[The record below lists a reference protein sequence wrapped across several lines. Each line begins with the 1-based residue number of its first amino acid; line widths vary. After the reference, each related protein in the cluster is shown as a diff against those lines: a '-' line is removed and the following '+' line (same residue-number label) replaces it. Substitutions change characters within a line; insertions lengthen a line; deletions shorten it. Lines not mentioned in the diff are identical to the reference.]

1 MAASTGVGIVWTGP
15 GRAEL
20 LPVEVPAPAQGQVR
34 VLVDVS
40 AVSLGTE
47 RARWLGLPG
56 AAVRFPHQPGY
67 SLAGTVHDVG
77 PGVYDL
83 EPGTPVA
90 VWGAPHQSLVTVDR
104 AQVHALA
111 AGADLDAASLVT
123 LGAIAELGIARAGD
137 VAGRS
142 TAVVGAGVIGLL
154 AQRIAAA
161 EGAEPCAVVA
171 ASPAKDAVVAGDPAA
186 SVVRP
191 AAIDG
196 LAADV
201 VIEATGAAAGLDLAL
216 RAAGPGA
223 TVVVLGTTHA
233 EAVSVPLD
241 LVAAR
246 GLRVVGAHAGLLD
259 APGGTAGLDRRS
271 AAQRFL
277 DRVATGAVRVDDLVT
292 AHVDAAGAAGVLD
305 RLGGDRTQVVPV
317 IDWWRLAPD
326 LRAHP
331 GAIDLPNPFRRGL
344 VLPLGPAERDRP
356 AADDVADHPGAPS
369 RAGAAEPVVGGWS
382 SDAAAVAAAARAGA
396 SAGVGG
402 VGTGAGGDGRVR
414 VQGEGP
420 LADAVRALVAT
431 GPGSGPD
438 GPVTVVVDV
447 DPTAASVAAG
457 LSVLGPAG
465 VLVVAGRVGPVDLD
479 VQTEVH
485 KRGTTVA
492 GVAGPDGGTVQDG

>member
-1 MAASTGVGIVWTGP
+1 M
-15 GRAEL
+15 
-20 LPVEVPAPAQGQVR
+20 
-34 VLVDVS
+34 
-40 AVSLGTE
+40 
-47 RARWLGLPG
+47 
-56 AAVRFPHQPGY
+56 
-67 SLAGTVHDVG
+67 
-77 PGVYDL
+77 
-83 EPGTPVA
+83 
-90 VWGAPHQSLVTVDR
+90 
-104 AQVHALA
+104 
-111 AGADLDAASLVT
+111 
-123 LGAIAELGIARAGD
+123 
-137 VAGRS
+137 
-142 TAVVGAGVIGLL
+142 
-154 AQRIAAA
+154 
-161 EGAEPCAVVA
+161 VA

-241 LVAAR
+241 LVAAH

-292 AHVDAAGAAGVLD
+292 APSTPGAAGVLD

-344 VLPLGPAERDRP
+344 VPPLRPSARRP
-356 AADDVADHPGAPS
+356 AADDVADHPGRGRGRGR
-369 RAGAAEPVVGGWS
+369 RAGGRRVVVRCGG
-382 SDAAAVAAAARAGA
+382 G
-396 SAGVGG
+396 
-402 VGTGAGGDGRVR
+402 GRVR
-414 VQGEGP
+414 GG
-420 LADAVRALVAT
+420 R
-431 GPGSGPD
+431 GRKCRCRGCRD
-438 GPVTVVVDV
+438 G
-447 DPTAASVAAG
+447 
-457 LSVLGPAG
+457 
-465 VLVVAGRVGPVDLD
+465 R
-479 VQTEVH
+479 
-485 KRGTTVA
+485 RW
-492 GVAGPDGGTVQDG
+492 